1 MSEFNKSYRIRTEVG
16 KDTHLHVKLEQN
28 YDVLELMSLKINQE
42 NAYKLHSSNYGVVAG
57 RVLANDAFGIP
68 NAKVSVFIPSEELD
82 VNDVVK
88 TALYPYSSTFTKN
101 TNNIRYNLLPD
112 EQINNCHTIIGTFP
126 EKQYLLDNN
135 SVLEV
140 FEKYYKYTTR
150 TNNAGDYMIFG
161 VPIGTQTIHVDIDL
175 SDIGILSQKPRD
187 MVYKGYNINQFE
199 NPNKFKQDT
208 NLDAL
213 AQVISQN
220 NVVNVIPFWGDE
232 GENTIGISRC
242 DINIQYK
249 FEPTCVF
256 MGSVVTDTKSNGI
269 SKKCIPTPGMGAM
282 DEISTGSGTIEM
294 IRKTPQGDVEEFQ
307 IQGTQLI
314 NGDGVWCY
322 QIPMNLDY
330 MMTDEFGNMVP
341 TNDPNK
347 GIPTRT
353 KVRFRI
359 SLQEFDSD
367 NPNMFPAKVLVP
379 HNPEFTTNTGDDI
392 ATVDYQFGT
401 NTKEASFKDL
411 YWNGVYSVKSYI
423 PRIQK
428 GSNWKNEKFTGFKRV
443 NYYGDKNPI
452 PYNNIRIRLPFNYRV
467 LCSLIKAIIKLAG
480 FVNRIL
486 YFLLGFIKIKAVDA
500 DGLSAPAPYARISG
514 DLCNDNLDNYCF
526 IPGIDINKIVAR
538 GTNKRAYSLGMSI
551 INFNYDL
558 TGELPWSGGEEA
570 TKSLEDSKSIDYE
583 NKTVLKTKIG
593 HAGKKTEVK
602 MVYVIK
608 NITTSDKVDY
618 MIHCIE
624 MNLAQEFRVIQFDFY
639 NDWINGLIY
648 LPRWMRTISKKY
660 TFLFGLIKIGGKVHA
675 CNENYSGKRNIVQQ
689 CGVSYNKKTFAI
701 TNEIGCGSSDDS
713 KLRCH
718 TRPEVRKTKQIF
730 QNSDGNSQGGIVKSI
745 KTMKSQYVYYFKPSE
760 SNTVRLFATDII
772 LLGTLND
779 CDKWGTPN
787 NLSELVSSTYQL
799 PPNLALTDSD
809 IEGSDFEAASKDN
822 CNIVLGIQ
830 YTDTTN
836 DNSEVIRRIVEQ
848 VVFPYYGAVGVVNEN
863 NFGPQLDDKDKLV
876 RPTDDTPEAKKYYT
890 YCYRSLSPT
899 NEDGNYTE
907 MSGIDWG
914 YNGPLQTYTPTNEDF
929 AGYDKDKVDFR
940 LSKLYNPGGHF
951 LGLTCQHSA
960 TSIKSCVNLTRICE
974 FGVWMSQRQTL
985 ARPLSGNKIEYYS
998 TVPTGII
1005 SKDDIN
1011 GTDYRRCFASM
1022 NKNKLKTI
1030 IDDKTGYPIYDFKY
1044 VNPTNFGGELHTHV
1058 FDSNNRINLIV
1069 DSETNNTNNSNN
1081 SNNSNDTTAKRQ
1093 ASRAPVNG
1101 GNGGVDNTHDTT
1113 TENDYIR
1120 FQDEI
1125 TMDWFTGDEGG
1136 AAGAGGDSP
1145 DDELQKTVIT
1155 KPSYSLFNRLVVKE
1169 VNEKHRIYTDDYY
1182 HEYETTDTIDV
1193 PEKQIMRLG
1202 EYSDKEYL
1210 KFRFGSSNLTNKN
1223 YFLIHDVDGE
1233 TASFPVY
1240 DNSFYFYFGLHN
1252 GKTALDIFKENYYA
1266 KCETGNDLV
1275 QIDNSI
1281 VMYDLKVKNDDY
1293 QGSGIGEISF
1303 KINVP
1308 DDIIDEKDLKIT
1320 LLQTNSGTTET
1331 QERTYNKE
1339 DKKNN
1344 NELVFKKLKSGKYE
1358 ITIETSDNVNSI
1370 TYNVIVEQ
1378 FTISTKL
1385 YSEDFKIDISDY
1397 LYDMMVDL
1405 DRKTFGGYIGIDV
1418 NNIVYEEFYDKKEK
1432 LNYNDIERIV
1442 ITFSHSGTNIKM
1454 ENDKNLPLSFN
1465 VPKYG
1470 KLTAVYDKD
1479 NGKLIIPVPYA
1490 NKEYSVY
1497 IYKDNNYSGC
1507 VGKVTINNGNPVNLY
1522 YNDINYSALKGFVE
1536 NYDNNKNN
1544 TGWWT
1549 SSNDSYDWEKS
1560 ENLPFQWILKSALYK
1575 STTNVRTENNITKDT
1590 TPHRVVI
1597 TFNGGNPGYYVAI
1610 TGVNNNLIKPDSGL
1624 SLHDLYNVTIPTIN
1638 YGVKKENGT
1647 YVYRP
1652 NFSIILQDSLGQCV
1666 PNTTPFKIPVIYKPF
1681 FMELIMWYFDNENNG
1696 RYFIGGNVYNGKTW
1710 GNVGLL
1716 TNTYT
1721 TDGYNNTTINDKLV
1735 PNFATVRE
1743 SDTTM
1748 KINEPWLGDLKVRD
1762 GYGYYGEYCKYNGRK
1777 TNVSCEISPSLYGL
1791 YTDNIIYNFD
1801 ISIGSQHEYDDTIYE
1816 EYTTMKFENSGF
1828 SRFKLVEKE
1837 VDGTH
1842 YVKMELLSSD
1852 KDNYDLIPIMDTTDY
1867 NSDDYYYDKGYPY
1880 PLNNNGDYKLFRDLI
1895 EEKKLNQIE
1904 YVNKPPTI
1912 GIVGNNELLLD
1923 KGGSIN
1929 TRVLSKLKSNIYYIA
1944 KYKTENTNKTSSTD
1958 ENVLRFVSV
1967 SKLIKYEDYPYEEDT
1982 IQQEPQ

>member
-42 NAYKLHSSNYGVVAG
+42 NAYKLHSSNYGVIAG

-68 NAKVSVFIPSEELD
+68 NAKVSVFIPSEEID

-88 TALYPYSSTFTKN
+88 TALYPYNSTFTKN
-101 TNNIRYNLLPD
+101 TNNVRYNLLPD
-112 EQINNCHTIIGTFP
+112 EQINSCHTIIGTFP

-161 VPIGTQTIHVDIDL
+161 VPVGSQTIHVDIDL

-199 NPNKFKQDT
+199 NPNKFKEDT
-208 NLDAL
+208 NLDSL

-220 NVVNVIPFWGDE
+220 NTVNVIPFWGDE
-232 GENTIGISRC
+232 SENTIGISRC
-242 DINIQYK
+242 DINVQYK

-294 IRKTPQGDVEEFQ
+294 IRKTPYGDVEEFQ

-341 TNDPNK
+341 TNDPKK

-379 HNPEFTTNTGDDI
+379 HNPEFTTKEGDDI

-452 PYNNIRIRLPFNYRV
+452 PYNNIRIRLPFNYRI

-486 YFLLGFIKIKAVDA
+486 YLLLALISIKEEDSEGYI
-500 DGLSAPAPYARISG
+500 APAPFTRVSG
-514 DLCNDNLDNYCF
+514 DLCNDNMDNYCF
-526 IPGIDINKIVAR
+526 IPGIDIRKIVSR
-538 GTNKRAYSLGMSI
+538 GSGRRANALGMSI
-551 INFNYDL
+551 VQFNYDL
-558 TGELPWSGGEEA
+558 TGELPWYGGGEV

-583 NKTVLKTKIG
+583 NTNVVKTKINNRN
-593 HAGKKTEVK
+593 GKTTTEGL
-602 MVYVIK
+602 YIIE
-608 NITTSDKVDY
+608 NITISDNVDY
-618 MIHCIE
+618 MIHCVE

-660 TFLFGLIKIGGKVHA
+660 TFLFGLIKFGGKVHA

-689 CGVSYNKKTFAI
+689 CGVTYNKKTFDI
-701 TNEIGCGSSDDS
+701 VNKIGCGDSEDS

-718 TRPEVRKTKQIF
+718 TRPEVRKTHQIF
-730 QNSDGNSQGGIVKSI
+730 QNNDGTSQGGIVKSI

-760 SNTVRLFATDII
+760 LNKVRLFATDII

-809 IEGSDFEAASKDN
+809 IEGSDFEADSKNN
-822 CNIVLGIQ
+822 CNVDLSIKYKTI
-830 YTDTTN
+830 TEN
-836 DNSEVIRRIVEQ
+836 EK
-848 VVFPYYGAVGVVNEN
+848 VVRLKVTELSFPYYGGVGYVRNDN
-863 NFGPQLDDKDKLV
+863 KKGPLLDNKKNLISFSGS
-876 RPTDDTPEAKKYYT
+876 TEESKYYT
-890 YCYRSLSPT
+890 FCYRSLNPVE
-899 NEDGNYTE
+899 EDGNYTE

-914 YNGPLQTYTPTNEDF
+914 YTGPLQTYTPTDEDF
-929 AGYDKDKVDFR
+929 GDKKKENVDFR

-951 LGLTCQHSA
+951 LGLTCNHSA
-960 TSIKSCVNLTRICE
+960 TSIKTCVNLTRICE

-985 ARPLSGNKIEYYS
+985 ATPLSGNTVNYYN

-1005 SKDDIN
+1005 SKDEIN

-1030 IDDKTGYPIYDFKY
+1030 IDDKTGYPIYDFEY
-1044 VNPTNFGGELHTHV
+1044 INPTNFGGELNIHV
-1058 FDSNNRINLIV
+1058 FKNDNIINLRG

-1081 SNNSNDTTAKRQ
+1081 TTAKRQ

-1101 GNGGVDNTHDTT
+1101 GTTIPDYNNPLGNGTVSEYDYHFFQTGLTLDRYEGNTVGGGT
-1113 TENDYIR
+1113 NSDYEPEK
-1120 FQDEI
+1120 Q
-1125 TMDWFTGDEGG
+1125 
-1136 AAGAGGDSP
+1136 
-1145 DDELQKTVIT
+1145 VIT
-1155 KPSYSLFNRLVVKE
+1155 KSSYSLFNRLVQKGL
-1169 VNEKHRIYTDDYY
+1169 NEKHRTYTDDYY
-1182 HEYETTDTIDV
+1182 HKYDSNDTTYTYIN
-1193 PEKQIMRLG
+1193 EAQIMRLG
-1202 EYSDKEYL
+1202 EYTDSEYL
-1210 KFRFGSSNLTNKN
+1210 KFRFGSSVLTNDK
-1223 YFLIHDVDGE
+1223 YFLINSKIDN

-1252 GKTALDIFKENYYA
+1252 GKTALDVFKETYYA
-1266 KCETGNDLV
+1266 KCEKNNNLI

-1281 VMYDLKVKNDDY
+1281 VMYDLKIKNDVYTD
-1293 QGSGIGEISF
+1293 SGIGEISF

-1308 DDIIDEKDLKIT
+1308 DEVIEEDDLQIT
-1320 LLQTNSGTTET
+1320 LSQTVSDVTET
-1331 QERTYNKE
+1331 TKKTYSKE
-1339 DKKNN
+1339 DK
-1344 NELVFKKLKSGKYE
+1344 EGDVSVVFDKLKSGKYE
-1358 ITIETSDNVNSI
+1358 ITIETSDKVNSV

-1378 FTISTKL
+1378 FKVSTNL
-1385 YSEDFKIDISDY
+1385 YSEDFKIDVSDY
-1397 LYDMMVDL
+1397 LYDIMVKL

-1418 NNIVYEEFYDKKEK
+1418 NNVVYEEYYNVKEK
-1432 LNYNDIERIV
+1432 LNYNDIEKIV
-1442 ITFSHSGTNIKM
+1442 ITFSHNDSNIKM
-1454 ENDKNLPLSFN
+1454 ENDKNNPLIFN
-1465 VPKYG
+1465 VHRYG
-1470 KLTAVYDKD
+1470 KLTAVYDEK
-1479 NGKLIIPVPYA
+1479 NGKLIIPAPYA
-1490 NKEYSVY
+1490 NKDYSVY
-1497 IYKDNNYSGC
+1497 IYKDTNYCGY
-1507 VGKVTINNGNPVNLY
+1507 VGKVGIGNGNPVNLY
-1522 YNDINYSALKGFVE
+1522 YNTISYNALKLFVE
-1536 NYDNNKNN
+1536 KDDNNQNN
-1544 TGWWT
+1544 TEWWIASGDT
-1549 SSNDSYDWEKS
+1549 YNWEKS
-1560 ENLPFQWILKSALYK
+1560 ESLAFQWTLKNALYK
-1575 STTNVRTENNITKDT
+1575 STTNTITENNVTKDT
-1590 TPHRVVI
+1590 TPHRIVI
-1597 TFNGGNPGYYVAI
+1597 TFDGGNPGYNVGI
-1610 TGVNNNLIKPDSGL
+1610 NGTNNNLIKPDSGL
-1624 SLHDLYNVTIPTIN
+1624 TLQDLYNVTTPTIN
-1638 YGVKKENGT
+1638 YYSK
-1647 YVYRP
+1647 RP
-1652 NFSIILQDSLGQCV
+1652 NFSIFVKDSLGQYT
-1666 PNTTPFKIPVIYKPF
+1666 PKTTPFEIPVIYKPF

-1696 RYFIGGNVYNGKTW
+1696 KYFISGNVYNGKTW
-1710 GNVGLL
+1710 GKVGLSN
-1716 TNTYT
+1716 NTYT
-1721 TDGYNNTTINDKLV
+1721 TDGYNNTTINGKII
-1735 PNFATVRE
+1735 PNFATVE
-1743 SDTTM
+1743 KSDTTM
-1748 KINEPWLGDLKVRD
+1748 EIDEPWFGDSKPRD

-1777 TNVSCEISPSLYGL
+1777 TSVSREILPSLYGL
-1791 YTDNIIYNFD
+1791 YTDSMIYNFD
-1801 ISIGSQHEYDDTIYE
+1801 IAIGSQHEYDDVVYE
-1816 EYTTMKFENSGF
+1816 EYSTMKFENSGF
-1828 SRFKLVEKE
+1828 SRFKLVETE
-1837 VDGTH
+1837 IDGVH
-1842 YVKMELLSSD
+1842 HIKMELSSSD

-1867 NSDDYYYDKGYPY
+1867 KSDNPNYDKGYPY

-1895 EEKKLNQIE
+1895 EDKKLNQIE
-1904 YVNKPPTI
+1904 YVNKPPTVN
-1912 GIVGNNELLLD
+1912 IVGNNEVLLGKD
-1923 KGGSIN
+1923 GYIN
-1929 TRVLSKLKSNIYYIA
+1929 TRVLSNLKSNIYYIA

-1982 IQQEPQ
+1982 VQQEPQ

>member
-42 NAYKLHSSNYGVVAG
+42 NAYKLHSSNYGVIAG

-68 NAKVSVFIPSEELD
+68 NAKVSVFIPSEEID

-88 TALYPYSSTFTKN
+88 TALYPYNSTFSKN
-101 TNNIRYNLLPD
+101 TNNVRYNLLPD
-112 EQINNCHTIIGTFP
+112 EQINSCHTIIGTFP

-161 VPIGTQTIHVDIDL
+161 VPVGAQTIHVDIDL

-208 NLDAL
+208 NLDSL

-220 NVVNVIPFWGDE
+220 NTVNVIPFWGDE
-232 GENTIGISRC
+232 SENTIGISRC
-242 DINIQYK
+242 DINVQYK

-294 IRKTPQGDVEEFQ
+294 IRKTPYGDVEEFQ

-341 TNDPNK
+341 TNDPKK

-359 SLQEFDSD
+359 SLQEFDSN

-379 HNPEFTTNTGDDI
+379 HNPEFTTEEGDDI

-452 PYNNIRIRLPFNYRV
+452 PYNNIRIRLPFNYRI
-467 LCSLIKAIIKLAG
+467 LCTLIKVIIKLAG

-486 YFLLGFIKIKAVDA
+486 YFLLGIIKIKAEDSE
-500 DGLSAPAPYARISG
+500 GYIAPAPFTRISG
-514 DLCNDNLDNYCF
+514 DLCNDNMDSYCF
-526 IPGIDINKIVAR
+526 IPGIDIRKIVAR
-538 GTNKRAYSLGMSI
+538 GKSRRANALGMAI
-551 INFNYDL
+551 VQFNYDL
-558 TGELPWSGGEEA
+558 TGELPWYGGEEV

-583 NKTVLKTKIG
+583 NKNVVKTKIINSQD
-593 HAGKKTEVK
+593 GKHTEEGLYIIEN
-602 MVYVIK
+602 MTI
-608 NITTSDKVDY
+608 SDNVDY
-618 MIHCIE
+618 MIHCVE

-660 TFLFGLIKIGGKVHA
+660 TFLFGLIKLGGKVHA

-689 CGVSYNKKTFAI
+689 CGVTYNKKTFDI
-701 TNEIGCGSSDDS
+701 ENNIGCGDSEDS

-718 TRPEVRKTKQIF
+718 TRREVRKTYQIF
-730 QNSDGNSQGGIVKSI
+730 KNNDGTSQGGIVKSI

-760 SNTVRLFATDII
+760 SNKVRLFATDII

-787 NLSELVSSTYQL
+787 NLNELVSSTYQL

-809 IEGSDFEAASKDN
+809 IEGSDFESDSKKN
-822 CNIVLGIQ
+822 CNIDLRIKYQ
-830 YTDTTN
+830 TTTKN
-836 DNSEVIRRIVEQ
+836 GKLTRLDVKKVS
-848 VVFPYYGAVGVVNEN
+848 FPYYGGIGNVSTGNKKGPLLDNKN
-863 NFGPQLDDKDKLV
+863 NLIPFSGS
-876 RPTDDTPEAKKYYT
+876 TEESKYYT
-890 YCYRSLSPT
+890 FCYRSLRPAE
-899 NEDGNYTE
+899 EDGNYTE

-914 YNGPLQTYTPTNEDF
+914 YTGPLQTYTPT
-929 AGYDKDKVDFR
+929 DKDFGDYKKEDVDFR

-951 LGLTCQHSA
+951 LGLTCNHSA
-960 TSIKSCVNLTRICE
+960 TNIKTCVNLTRICE

-985 ARPLSGNKIEYYS
+985 ATPLSGNTINYYS

-1005 SKDDIN
+1005 SKDEIN

-1030 IDDKTGYPIYDFKY
+1030 IDDKTGYPIYDFEY
-1044 VNPTNFGGELHTHV
+1044 VNPTNFGGELNIHV
-1058 FDSNNRINLIV
+1058 FDSDNIINLRG
-1069 DSETNNTNNSNN
+1069 DSETNNT
-1081 SNNSNDTTAKRQ
+1081 NNSNDTTAKRQ
-1093 ASRAPVNG
+1093 ASRASVNG
-1101 GNGGVDNTHDTT
+1101 GTTIPDYNNPNTDISGGTHGTIPVYDYHYFQTGLTMEWYEGDTGGVSV
-1113 TENDYIR
+1113 
-1120 FQDEI
+1120 
-1125 TMDWFTGDEGG
+1125 GDL
-1136 AAGAGGDSP
+1136 S
-1145 DDELQKTVIT
+1145 DDESPKHVIT
-1155 KPSYSLFNRLVVKE
+1155 KDSYSLFNRLVQKSID
-1169 VNEKHRIYTDDYY
+1169 EKHRIYTDDYY
-1182 HEYETTDTIDV
+1182 HKYDSNDTTYTWV
-1193 PEKQIMRLG
+1193 NEAQIMRLG
-1202 EYSDKEYL
+1202 EYTDSEYL
-1210 KFRFGSSNLTNKN
+1210 KFRFGSSVLTNDK
-1223 YFLIHDVDGE
+1223 YFLINSKTDN

-1252 GKTALDIFKENYYA
+1252 GKTALDVFKETYYA
-1266 KCETGNDLV
+1266 KCEKNNDLV

-1281 VMYDLKVKNDDY
+1281 AMYDLKIKNDNY
-1293 QGSGIGEISF
+1293 KGSGIGEISF

-1308 DDIIDEKDLKIT
+1308 DEVIEEGDLQIT
-1320 LLQTNSGTTET
+1320 LSQTVSGITETTEK
-1331 QERTYNKE
+1331 TYSKE
-1339 DKKNN
+1339 DKKYNKSV
-1344 NELVFKKLKSGKYE
+1344 VFEKLKSGNYE
-1358 ITIETSDNVNSI
+1358 ITIETSDKVNSI

-1378 FTISTKL
+1378 FQISTNL
-1385 YSEDFKIDISDY
+1385 YSEDFKIDVSDY
-1397 LYDMMVDL
+1397 LYDMMADL

-1418 NNIVYEEFYDKKEK
+1418 NNIVYEEYYDVKENLK
-1432 LNYNDIERIV
+1432 YNDIEKIV
-1442 ITFSHSGTNIKM
+1442 ITFSHKDTNIKM
-1454 ENDKNLPLSFN
+1454 ENYKNNPLIFN
-1465 VPKYG
+1465 VHSYG
-1470 KLTAVYDKD
+1470 KLTAVYDKE
-1479 NGKLIIPVPYA
+1479 NGKLIIPAPYA

-1497 IYKDNNYSGC
+1497 IYKDSNYDGY
-1507 VGKVTINNGNPVNLY
+1507 VGKVGIDNGNPVNLY
-1522 YNDINYSALKGFVE
+1522 YNTINYNALKLFVE
-1536 NYDNNKNN
+1536 NYDNNQNH

-1560 ENLPFQWILKSALYK
+1560 EDLAFQWTLKNALYK
-1575 STTNVRTENNITKDT
+1575 STTNTITENNVTKDT
-1590 TPHRVVI
+1590 TPHRIAI
-1597 TFNGGNPGYYVAI
+1597 TFDGGNPGYYVEI
-1610 TGVNNNLIKPDSGL
+1610 TGTNNNLIKPDSGL
-1624 SLHDLYNVTIPTIN
+1624 TLQDLYNVTTPTIN
-1638 YGVKKENGT
+1638 Y
-1647 YVYRP
+1647 YSRRP
-1652 NFSIILQDSLGQCV
+1652 NFSIILHDSLDQYV
-1666 PNTTPFKIPVIYKPF
+1666 PKTTPFKIPVIYKPF

-1696 RYFIGGNVYNGKTW
+1696 KYFIGGNVYNGKTW
-1710 GNVGLL
+1710 GKVGLL

-1721 TDGYNNTTINDKLV
+1721 TDGYNNTTINGKLI
-1735 PNFATVRE
+1735 PNFATVKE

-1748 KINEPWLGDLKVRD
+1748 RINEPWFGDLKPRD

-1777 TNVSCEISPSLYGL
+1777 TRVSREISPSSYGL
-1791 YTDNIIYNFD
+1791 YTDSMIYNFD
-1801 ISIGSQHEYDDTIYE
+1801 IAIGSQHEYDDAVYE
-1816 EYTTMKFENSGF
+1816 EYSTMKFENSGF

-1837 VDGTH
+1837 VDGVR
-1842 YVKMELLSSD
+1842 YVKMELSSSD
-1852 KDNYDLIPIMDTTDY
+1852 KDNYDLVVLFDEPYHNNIPPKEQVLPL
-1867 NSDDYYYDKGYPY
+1867 YDVKSYPY
-1880 PLNNNGDYKLFRDLI
+1880 PLTSDDYHLFRDLI
-1895 EEKKLNQIE
+1895 EGNPLNNFPSKNAFLTE
-1904 YVNKPPTI
+1904 D
-1912 GIVGNNELLLD
+1912 GF
-1923 KGGSIN
+1923 IN
-1929 TRVLSKLKSNIYYIA
+1929 TNYLNGIEKNVYYIA
-1944 KYKTENTNKTSSTD
+1944 IYKTENTNKTTSTD

-1967 SKLIKYEDYPYEEDT
+1967 SKLIKYEDYSYEED
-1982 IQQEPQ
+1982 IVQ